1 MISGLDR
8 EIVYA
13 HDWAV
18 SVVLVLD
25 GSSSVVQEH
34 DPPFD
39 VIWVCPL

>member
-8 EIVYA
+8 DIVYA
-13 HDWAV
+13 HDWAM

-25 GSSSVVQEH
+25 GFSLGDQEH

-39 VIWVCPL
+39 VI